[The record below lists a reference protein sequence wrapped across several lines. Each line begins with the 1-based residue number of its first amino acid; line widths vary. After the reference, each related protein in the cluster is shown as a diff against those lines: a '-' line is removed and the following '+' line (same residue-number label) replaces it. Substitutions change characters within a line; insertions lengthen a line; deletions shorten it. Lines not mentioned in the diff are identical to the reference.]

1 MFRIYVNVII
11 LFCTRSLR
19 YSTDVPWP
27 NCGLAP
33 KVALPE
39 IVSDCASHSL
49 VRGVGTVGVPTLS
62 AAARDIPVVD
72 DTLPV
77 EIDMDVGAEVFDLL
91 KVERRFCADDFLRM
105 AGRVGWSTEK
115 WDMMHCKEPQVSCLI

>member
-27 NCGLAP
+27 NCGLTVPP
-33 KVALPE
+33 KVVLPD

-49 VRGVGTVGVPTLS
+49 PSGVETVGVVTLR
-62 AAARDIPVVD
+62 AAAKDSPVVD
-72 DTLPV
+72 DMDPV
-77 EIDMDVGAEVFDLL
+77 ATDKGVFVEELLEFDLP
-91 KVERRFCADDFLRM
+91 KEERRFWAEDFLRM
-105 AGRVGWSTEK
+105 VGRVGWSTAN
-115 WDMMHCKEPQVSCLI
+115 WDIAS